1 MPRAGLCKPSGVTN
15 KGEAR
20 LMHLDAFM
28 EARVDEDERRAKEA
42 MGRAPLEDSRLGLTS
57 EGLVGATGWRVLA
70 EAALKR
76 EILFAH
82 HDVPA
87 RHDRSVEI
95 ECFTCKE
102 PYPCQTLRI
111 AAAVYSDH
119 PRYNP
124 EWKPAED
131 ASAMDD

>member
-1 MPRAGLCKPSGVTN
+1 MCKSSRVTKN
-15 KGEAR
+15 DGW
-20 LMHLDAFM
+20 LMHLDAFI
-28 EARVDEDERRAKEA
+28 EARVDEDERRAREA
-42 MGRAPLEDSRLGLTS
+42 MERVPMEDSRLSLTGD
-57 EGLVGATGWRVLA
+57 GLVGATGWRVLA

-76 EILFAH
+76 EMLFAH
-82 HDVPA
+82 DDVPV
-87 RHDRSVEI
+87 RRDRSVEI

-102 PYPCQTLRI
+102 PYPCQSLRI

-131 ASAMDD
+131 APPVDE